1 MTDVTKF
8 YYYVEFISLKKN
20 EVIFSIPNGLVPRV
34 GEYVFSPHK
43 DEDDNMYRVVSI
55 CYDYFLQKNSFY
67 TISVNLKEVKR
78 R

>member
-8 YYYVEFISLKKN
+8 YYYVEFISLKKR

-43 DEDDNMYRVVSI
+43 DEDDNMYRVVSV
-55 CYDYFLQKNSFY
+55 CYDYFLQKGCFY
-67 TISVNLKEVKR
+67 SVSVSLKEVKR